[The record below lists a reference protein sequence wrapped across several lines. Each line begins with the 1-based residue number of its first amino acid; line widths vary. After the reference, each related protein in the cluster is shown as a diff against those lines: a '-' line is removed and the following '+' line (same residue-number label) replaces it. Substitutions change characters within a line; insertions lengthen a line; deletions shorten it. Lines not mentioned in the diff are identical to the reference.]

1 MFVNP
6 ESGHKKGLKIYNKKV
21 APLFKLCGIHTDV
34 VGMYTIDWG
43 GGGGGWRAGI
53 NNIMGVNKKNEGK
66 NFSFNKTSAYL
77 KVEGSC

>member
-34 VGMYTIDWG
+34 VGMYTIDLG
-43 GGGGGWRAGI
+43 AG
-53 NNIMGVNKKNEGK
+53 NNSLIGVNLKKNEGK
-66 NFSFNKTSAYL
+66 TLVLIKL
-77 KVEGSC
+77 QLI